1 MCIARRDNVL
11 KWLKKIGGFILG
23 ILTGVFFINLFRS
36 HSDRRGISDCDEG
49 LGRIQEDTERAEQQ
63 NNELG
68 KQLDDCQ
75 DRAEAVEKRLDECSR
90 TTEGIKQD
98 NKEIEER
105 LDRSIEIL
113 KNAKE
118 RTKKGKS

>member
-1 MCIARRDNVL
+1 MF
-11 KWLKKIGGFILG
+11 KKIWNWIKKNLG
-23 ILTGVFFINLFRS
+23 IVIAFIGGIITFSIFRS
-36 HSDRRGISDCDEG
+36 NSDRRGISDCDEG
-49 LGRIQEDTERAEQQ
+49 LRRIQEDTERAEQQ

-68 KQLDDCQ
+68 KRLDDCQ
-75 DRAEAVEKRLDECSR
+75 DRAEAVEKRLDECAR

-98 NKEIEER
+98 NKEIGER

-118 RTKKGKS
+118 RTEKGKN